1 MKRFWIR
8 LILLLV
14 VVLIQTGCLCW
25 SNCPQGT
32 DDVIKWHTPPYGTS
46 GE

>member
-14 VVLIQTGCLCW
+14 VVFMQGCCW
-25 SNCPQGT
+25 STCPPGNSAAE
-32 DDVIKWHTPPYGTS
+32 WHTGHGDSS
-46 GE
+46 G

>member
-1 MKRFWIR
+1 MKRLYIR

-14 VVLIQTGCLCW
+14 VVFIQTDCLCW
-25 SNCPQGT
+25 RNCPPEK
-32 DDVIKWHTPPYGTS
+32 DDVVEWRTGHGGS